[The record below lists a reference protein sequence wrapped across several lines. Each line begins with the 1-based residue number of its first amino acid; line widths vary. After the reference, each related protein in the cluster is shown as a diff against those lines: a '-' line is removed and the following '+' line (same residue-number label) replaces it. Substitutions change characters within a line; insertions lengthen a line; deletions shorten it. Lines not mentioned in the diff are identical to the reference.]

1 MTPFARQDKEI
12 TAEFARVEVNILVQL
27 ATDVRSLLADA
38 DQVDPSS
45 PSARAL
51 DRLLPAAYRD
61 GAENDAEFRRFTAEG
76 IIDRKVHNA
85 DELLRALATGA
96 ASGSAVWVALDA
108 AGAQAWLRCLT
119 DIRLT
124 IAAGLGIEQDG
135 DELRVDTNDRYALD
149 VYGWVGYVLE
159 SLLNAMESDLS

>member
-1 MTPFARQDKEI
+1 VTPFARDDQEI
-12 TAEFARVEVNILVQL
+12 TAEFARVEVDILVQL
-27 ATDVRSLLADA
+27 ATDVRALLSDA

-76 IIDRKVHNA
+76 LIDRKVHNA
-85 DELLRALATGA
+85 DELLQTLATDG
-96 ASGSAVWVALDA
+96 ASGSAVRVTLDA
-108 AGAQAWLRCLT
+108 AGAQVWLRCLT

-135 DELRVDTNDRYALD
+135 DELRIDPHDRYALD
-149 VYGWVGYVLE
+149 IYGWVGYVLE
-159 SLLNAMESDLS
+159 SLLNAMEADFS